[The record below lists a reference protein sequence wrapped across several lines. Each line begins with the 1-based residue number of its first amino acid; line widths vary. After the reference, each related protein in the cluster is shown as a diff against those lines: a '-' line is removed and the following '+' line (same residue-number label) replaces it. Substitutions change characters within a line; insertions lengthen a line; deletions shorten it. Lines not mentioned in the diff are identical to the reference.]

1 MITYKLREQTNR
13 GLLLKTYYRGNYIG
27 ESVGYWI
34 GNDTLMVYPS
44 RIYNTPPA
52 GVELK
57 RRIYIGEVER

>member
-34 GNDTLMVYPS
+34 GNDTLMVYPV

-52 GVELK
+52 GTELK
-57 RRIYIGEVER
+57 RRVSLSEVSR